1 VIVELIA
8 VGSEL
13 LRHGRTDTNSDWL
26 TERVQAAGG
35 EVTVRCAVDDDATRL
50 AEVVRGAWERS
61 DAVLLTGGLGP
72 TDDDRT
78 REGLA
83 RAFGLSLEMDDGRAE
98 RLRRLYGRYGRSFGA
113 AEARQAMRPQGA
125 EWIDNPLGSAAGL
138 LIERDRRV
146 LAALPGV
153 PAEMRAMFEA
163 AVLPRLQR
171 LSSGRLGRRSLK
183 IAGRT
188 EGSIER
194 QLHDL
199 YASPGLDVTVLG
211 GIEGLELHARARG
224 RDAAD
229 VAEKLQSF
237 ESEVRRRLGKD
248 LFGGGDDRLSSVVG
262 ALLLERGRTVAT
274 AESCTAG
281 LLGAAL
287 TSVPGSSA
295 WYRGGL
301 VVYENELKRSLAG
314 VHADTL
320 ASEGA
325 VSERVARELAAGA
338 RERCGAEVG
347 VGLTGIAGP
356 GGGSPDK
363 PVGLIHLAIQDG
375 TDSLHWKLRL
385 IGDRETVRARAVV
398 VALDRLRR
406 RLLES
411 A

>member
-13 LRHGRTDTNSDWL
+13 LRHGKEDTNSDWL
-26 TERVQAAGG
+26 TDRLQGAGL
-35 EVTVRCAVDDDATRL
+35 EVAVRCAVDDDAARV
-50 AEVVRGAWERS
+50 AAVVRGAWTRS
-61 DAVLLTGGLGP
+61 EIVLLTGGLGP

-83 RAFGLSLEMDDGRAE
+83 RAFDVSLETDPSRVE
-98 RLRRLYGRYGRSFGA
+98 QLRGLYARYGRSFGD
-113 AEARQAMRPQGA
+113 AEARQAMRPAGA
-125 EWIDNPLGSAAGL
+125 DWIENPLGSAPGL
-138 LIERDRRV
+138 LIEREARI

-153 PAEMRAMFEA
+153 PSEMRAMFEA
-163 AVLPRLQR
+163 GVLPRLRR
-171 LSSGRLGRRSLK
+171 LARVRLGRRTLK

-199 YASPGLDVTVLG
+199 YASPGVDVTVLG
-211 GIEGLELHARARG
+211 GVEGLELHLRARG

-229 VAEKLQSF
+229 VAEKLRAF
-237 ESEVRRRLGKD
+237 EGEARRRLGND
-248 LFGGGDDRLSSVVG
+248 LFGVDDDRLPAVVG
-262 ALLLERGRTVAT
+262 ALLLARGRTVAT

-295 WYRGGL
+295 WYRGG
-301 VVYENELKRSLAG
+301 VVAYQNGLKQSLAG
-314 VHADTL
+314 VGADTL
-320 ASEGA
+320 ATHGA
-325 VSERVARELAAGA
+325 VSQAVARELAAGA
-338 RERCGAEVG
+338 RERCGADVG

-363 PVGLIHLAIQDG
+363 PVGLVHLAIQDG
-375 TDSLHWKLRL
+375 PDGLHWKVRL
-385 IGDRETVRARAVV
+385 IGDRESVRGRAVV

-411 A
+411 G

>member
-1 VIVELIA
+1 MIVELIA

-13 LRHGRTDTNSDWL
+13 LRHRKEDTNSDWL
-26 TERVQAAGG
+26 SDRLQAAGL
-35 EVTVRCAVDDDATRL
+35 EVAVRCAVDDDAERL
-50 AEVVRGAWERS
+50 AAVIRGAWARS

-78 REGLA
+78 REGVA
-83 RAFGLSLEMDDGRAE
+83 RAFGLSLDKDEDRADQ
-98 RLRRLYGRYGRSFGA
+98 LRRLYARYGRSFGA
-113 AEARQAMRPQGA
+113 AEARQAMRPAGA
-125 EWIDNPLGSAAGL
+125 GWIENPLGSAPGL
-138 LIERDRRV
+138 LIEREQRF

-163 AVLPRLQR
+163 DVLPRLQR
-171 LSSGRLGRRSLK
+171 LTPGRLGRRALK

-194 QLHDL
+194 QIHDL
-199 YASPGLDVTVLG
+199 YAMPGLDVTVLG
-211 GIEGLELHARARG
+211 GHEGLELHARARG
-224 RDAAD
+224 RDATD
-229 VAEKLQSF
+229 VAEKLQAF
-237 ESEVRRRLGKD
+237 EREVRRRLGDD
-248 LFGGGDDRLSSVVG
+248 LFGVDDDRLSAVVG

-295 WYRGGL
+295 WYRGGF
-301 VVYENELKRSLAG
+301 VVYENELKRDLAG
-314 VHADTL
+314 VGAETL
-320 ASEGA
+320 AAQGA
-325 VSERVARELAAGA
+325 VSEGVARELAAGA
-338 RERCGAEVG
+338 RERCGADVG
-347 VGLTGIAGP
+347 VGITGVAGP
-356 GGGSPDK
+356 GGGTPDK

-375 TDSLHWKLRL
+375 EESLHWKLRL
-385 IGDRETVRARAVV
+385 IGDRETVRGRAVV

-411 A
+411 G